1 MFPCGQSSS
10 ASPLPPVRGFPAL
23 RVLSANPTS
32 TAASAFLRSNPF
44 RPAYSVRSA
53 AHQDLSGSLRFLDTS
68 FYERAV
74 RSDPAAVSSHL
85 ALDGDLLVPSSHY
98 NSVGLRMIYLT
109 RLTRFTFVTARALL
123 CLRLAHVVTSMSPR
137 LDSRRGGSSQTAET
151 CRHSA
156 TRPPRGPRTRR

>member
-1 MFPCGQSSS
+1 MVSRHLLRCFPLYAAFPRSEYYQRIRLPLQRLPFSGIIHFVRHTRC
-10 ASPLPPVRGFPAL
+10 ASG
-23 RVLSANPTS
+23 
-32 TAASAFLRSNPF
+32 
-44 RPAYSVRSA
+44 

-98 NSVGLRMIYLT
+98 DSVGLRMIYLT

-137 LDSRRGGSSQTAET
+137 LDSRWGGSF
-151 CRHSA
+151 
-156 TRPPRGPRTRR
+156 PLPRREFHPLEASGLS

>member
-1 MFPCGQSSS
+1 MVSRHLLRCFPLYAAFPRSEYYQRIRL
-10 ASPLPPVRGFPAL
+10 PLQRLPFSGIIHFVRHTRCA
-23 RVLSANPTS
+23 
-32 TAASAFLRSNPF
+32 
-44 RPAYSVRSA
+44 SA

-98 NSVGLRMIYLT
+98 DSVGLRMIYLT
-109 RLTRFTFVTARALL
+109 RLIRFTFVTARALL

-137 LDSRRGGSSQTAET
+137 LDSRWGGSFPCRGGNF
-151 CRHSA
+151 
-156 TRPPRGPRTRR
+156 TRWKHQACPDAP

>member
-1 MFPCGQSSS
+1 MRVMFPCGQASS
-10 ASPLPPVRGFPAL
+10 ASPLPPVRGSSAL

-137 LDSRRGGSSQTAET
+137 LDSQWGGSF
-151 CRHSA
+151 
-156 TRPPRGPRTRR
+156 PLPRREFHPLEASGLS

>member
-1 MFPCGQSSS
+1 MVSRHLLRRFPLYAAFPRSEYYQRIRL
-10 ASPLPPVRGFPAL
+10 PLQRLPFSGIIHFVRHTRCA
-23 RVLSANPTS
+23 
-32 TAASAFLRSNPF
+32 
-44 RPAYSVRSA
+44 SA

-109 RLTRFTFVTARALL
+109 RLIRFTFVTARALL

-137 LDSRRGGSSQTAET
+137 LNSQWGGSF
-151 CRHSA
+151 
-156 TRPPRGPRTRR
+156 PLPRREFHPLEPSGLS